1 MLKLQ
6 MQLLKGL
13 VPIVV
18 ASVYKFSIK
27 RGGASYIK
35 AQKASKLQKDS
46 KQVSFKYFELCISSH
61 SGLYIMIRTSFD

>member
-1 MLKLQ
+1 MLELQ

-18 ASVYKFSIK
+18 ASVYKFRIK

-35 AQKASKLQKDS
+35 AQKASKLQKDPYLAS
-46 KQVSFKYFELCISSH
+46 KFVVIILFFSSM
-61 SGLYIMIRTSFD
+61 YWVFI

>member
-1 MLKLQ
+1 MLGVQ

-18 ASVYKFSIK
+18 ASVYKFSLK
-27 RGGASYIK
+27 RGGASYI

-46 KQVSFKYFELCISSH
+46 KQVSLKYFK
-61 SGLYIMIRTSFD
+61 